1 MTSLQ
6 AQRFKEAKLDLLKYL
21 HQMND
26 LPADLLAAFSLIMPF
41 QISMQALGCWSK
53 STPLETFVDIQ
64 KM

>member
-26 LPADLLAAFSLIMPF
+26 YAIYYAIPNLNAGVGLLVEEHAFGDI
-41 QISMQALGCWSK
+41 CWYSENVSK
-53 STPLETFVDIQ
+53 
-64 KM
+64 K